1 MPFPIKQYSVSLWQD
16 DADVEWKFARAK
28 LWFSYFEEGGTLPV
42 PFNLIP
48 SPKSVIS
55 LAVKLK
61 QLLLIPL
68 HRHKEDL
75 KEDTELNVVRWRGDS
90 LNDSKYIWCVRKAFS
105 FIDKMMVCLRVFQ
118 WKLYPFIG
126 IWCPLMARQ
135 HEELFIY
142 RKNQIF
148 SLNIHKEIF
157 FPPSRV
163 NKKSPVRRI
172 HLIQVATR

>member
-1 MPFPIKQYSVSLWQD
+1 MGQD

-55 LAVKLK
+55 LAMKLK

-75 KEDTELNVVRWRGDS
+75 KEDTELNEVR
-90 LNDSKYIWCVRKAFS
+90 
-105 FIDKMMVCLRVFQ
+105 
-118 WKLYPFIG
+118 
-126 IWCPLMARQ
+126 
-135 HEELFIY
+135 
-142 RKNQIF
+142 
-148 SLNIHKEIF
+148 
-157 FPPSRV
+157 
-163 NKKSPVRRI
+163 
-172 HLIQVATR
+172 